1 MTGILMDTLVRV
13 SADLFEV
20 GQIYGYRVERAALE
34 RELRFDPR
42 KVLLDPYGRA
52 IARPANYSRVAATKP
67 GDNFATALKSVVTD
81 VSRYDWEGDEPL
93 RRPFSRTVIYEMH
106 VAGFTKHPSSGVD
119 PAKRGISSGQILQR
133 NRGTFLAKNGKD
145 FSRYLGL
152 IFLAKEGI

>member
-1 MTGILMDTLVRV
+1 
-13 SADLFEV
+13 
-20 GQIYGYRVERAALE
+20 
-34 RELRFDPR
+34 
-42 KVLLDPYGRA
+42 
-52 IARPANYSRVAATKP
+52 VAATKP

-106 VAGFTKHPSSGVD
+106 VAGFIKHPSSGVD
-119 PAKRGISSGQILQR
+119 PAKRGISSGQILRR